1 MVDKTPN
8 HELHTYERGETDWTH
23 TPDMETIEERLVV
36 RAPESERDEYEPHP
50 GATFVAVDTGAVYDG
65 NGSTWLSAARR
76 YETTR
81 TDETTAASF
90 IAENALAIPTYESSA
105 EMESAIDEPGSYI
118 GLVDGSLE
126 VVTVGDQ

>member
-1 MVDKTPN
+1 MVEKTPN
-8 HELHTYERGETDWTH
+8 HGLHTYEQGETDWTH

-50 GATFVAVDTGAVYDG
+50 AATFVAIDTGAVYDG
-65 NGSTWLSAARR
+65 NGSTWFRATRR

-81 TDETTAASF
+81 AEETTTESF
-90 IAENALAIPTYESSA
+90 VAEDALAIPTYESRDA
-105 EMESAIDEPGSYI
+105 MESAIDDPGSYL

-126 VVTVGDQ
+126 VVTIEDQ